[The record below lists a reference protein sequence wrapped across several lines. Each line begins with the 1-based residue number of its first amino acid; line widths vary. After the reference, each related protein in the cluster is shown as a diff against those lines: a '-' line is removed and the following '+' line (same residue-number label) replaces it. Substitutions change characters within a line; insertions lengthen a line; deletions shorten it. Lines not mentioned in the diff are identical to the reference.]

1 MEEAMERN
9 RSVVESAG
17 NTSSA
22 AELPKP
28 LFVQIREYIAE
39 LIISGKLEPESKIA
53 SEREL
58 SRDLDVSRMTVRR
71 AITEL
76 VEEGL
81 LVRRHGS
88 GTYVA
93 KPKITYDV
101 AELVSYDQA
110 LVSRGLKVT
119 RQLLEFSEV
128 PASRRLAEQ
137 MQVDVGHPLYRV
149 VLLILA
155 NRVPIIVEQ
164 SFFSCDRCPDLYEFD
179 LERTSVYDLLLQR
192 YKVNIGDTEHE
203 IEVVEAAE
211 TTAKQLR
218 VDEGF
223 PLLRITRTVHRAE
236 DGKSVQYSQDLLR
249 SDYVRMH
256 LRQCPADL
264 AKSGSI
270 PDPIY
275 SKGPSD
281 DSHTSPEAKDH
292 QKGGQEAGIFVT
304 GPDAS

>member
-1 MEEAMERN
+1 MNPAFPREGEANMD
-9 RSVVESAG
+9 G
-17 NTSSA
+17 NSSSA
-22 AELPKP
+22 HNASVSAPATELPKP

-88 GTYVA
+88 GTFVS

-101 AELVSYDQA
+101 SELVSYDQA
-110 LVSRGLKVT
+110 LVARGLKVR

-128 PASRRLAEQ
+128 PASRRLAERLH
-137 MQVDVGHPLYRV
+137 VDLGHSLYRV
-149 VLLILA
+149 VLLLLA

-164 SFFSCDRCPDLYEFD
+164 SFFSCERCPDLTEYD
-179 LERTSVYDLLLQR
+179 LEKTSLYDLLLER
-192 YKVNIGDTEHE
+192 YNVDIASTEHE
-203 IEVVEAAE
+203 IEVVEAVE

-218 VDEGF
+218 VEDGF
-223 PLLRITRTVHRAE
+223 PLLRITRTLYRAK
-236 DGKSVQYSQDLLR
+236 DGKSIQYSQDLLR
-249 SDYVRMH
+249 SDYVRIHMA
-256 LRQCPADL
+256 QSGVGVGPGQGPA
-264 AKSGSI
+264 
-270 PDPIY
+270 
-275 SKGPSD
+275 
-281 DSHTSPEAKDH
+281 
-292 QKGGQEAGIFVT
+292 
-304 GPDAS
+304 

>member
-1 MEEAMERN
+1 MERN
-9 RSVVESAG
+9 RSVVDSAG
-17 NTSSA
+17 NSSPPT
-22 AELPKP
+22 ELPKP

-39 LIISGKLEPESKIA
+39 LIISGKLQPESKIA

-93 KPKITYDV
+93 KPKITYDI

-110 LVSRGLKVT
+110 LISRGLKVT

-137 MQVDVGHPLYRV
+137 MQVDIGHPLYRV

-164 SFFSCDRCPDLYEFD
+164 SFFSCERCPDLYEFD
-179 LERTSVYDLLLQR
+179 LERTSVYDLLLER
-192 YKVNIGDTEHE
+192 YKVNIAHTEHE

-218 VDEGF
+218 VHEGF

-256 LRQCPADL
+256 LDQGPAEA
-264 AKSGSI
+264 AKRRSI
-270 PDPIY
+270 ADPIH
-275 SKGPSD
+275 GGELSD
-281 DSHTSPEAKDH
+281 QSDASLEAKEH
-292 QKGGQEAGIFVT
+292 QKGG
-304 GPDAS
+304 

>member
-1 MEEAMERN
+1 VD
-9 RSVVESAG
+9 SDPSSAH
-17 NTSSA
+17 NSNVSTSA

-88 GTYVA
+88 GTFVS
-93 KPKITYDV
+93 KPKITYDIS
-101 AELVSYDQA
+101 ELVSYDQA
-110 LVSRGLKVT
+110 LIARGLKVS

-137 MQVDVGHPLYRV
+137 MHVDLGHSLYRV
-149 VLLILA
+149 VLLLLA

-164 SFFSCDRCPDLYEFD
+164 SFFSCERCPDLPEYD
-179 LERTSVYDLLLQR
+179 LEKTSLYDLLLER
-192 YKVNIGDTEHE
+192 YKVDIASTEHE

-218 VDEGF
+218 VEDGF
-223 PLLRITRTVHRAE
+223 PLLRVTRTLYRAE

-249 SDYVRMH
+249 SDYMRIH
-256 LRQCPADL
+256 LLQPGAG
-264 AKSGSI
+264 AE
-270 PDPIY
+270 PDQNP
-275 SKGPSD
+275 G
-281 DSHTSPEAKDH
+281 
-292 QKGGQEAGIFVT
+292 
-304 GPDAS
+304 